1 MRLRC
6 ESLRAHLCCGVSVQ
20 EFESTWLD
28 NSKAK
33 FHLGW
38 RPEYD
43 LPTLI
48 DAAFDYERSEDD
60 PRIVW
65 YPG

>member
-1 MRLRC
+1 M
-6 ESLRAHLCCGVSVQ
+6 SVQ

-65 YPG
+65 DPGRAA

>member
-1 MRLRC
+1 M
-6 ESLRAHLCCGVSVQ
+6 SSRAHLCYVPQ

-43 LPTLI
+43 LPKLI
-48 DAAFDYERSEDD
+48 DAAFD
-60 PRIVW
+60 
-65 YPG
+65 